1 MSALAT
7 QVGRVKSDP
16 TYDLA
21 FETVGNAT
29 LIAHD
34 QVPIL
39 ATDPWLFGSAYFG
52 SWILSH
58 QIPDEQL
65 ESIAACRYIW
75 VSHGHPD
82 HLSMPSLETL
92 RDKTIL
98 LPDHVGGRIRDAL
111 VADGFHVHVLPDRE
125 WVPLSPRIRVLSIAD
140 AYQDAVLLVDLD
152 GTLVINSN
160 DCNDHGW
167 SPLVR
172 REAKRHGGGIL
183 LALSGYGD
191 ADMINYLDL
200 EGNRIPPRA
209 ALRIPPGR
217 AINAK
222 MELLGATAF
231 VPFASLHRYQREDSV
246 WVNEYATS
254 LDDFGTGFD
263 PAVGELLPAFIRYDC
278 TNRSVQRLD
287 PPENVVEPQPAIL
300 FGDDWDEP
308 LTEEDVAKIGRYF
321 GAIDSLTNVVDSVAF
336 RVGGHDH
343 EFPLGT
349 ATGRSVRFGAPSA
362 SLMSAI
368 EWEIFDDLLIGNFV
382 TTTLIGDWPTGSLRP
397 DFTARVAKYADNG
410 RAFSLDDIDGY
421 LAQYRGR
428 ARVDHLR
435 YEVLRRYSAGVRG
448 AARRVRARVSSDSPI
463 GRAGRSLYSRARR

>member
-1 MSALAT
+1 MAALAR
-7 QVGRVKSDP
+7 QVGRVQSDP

-39 ATDPWLFGSAYFG
+39 ATDPWLFGPAYFG

-65 ESIAACRYIW
+65 ASIAACRYVW

-111 VADGFHVHVLPDRE
+111 VADGFRVHVLPDRQ

-140 AYQDAVLLVDLD
+140 AYQDAVLLVDLA

-191 ADMINYLDL
+191 ADMINYLDPD
-200 EGNRIPPRA
+200 GNRIPPLA
-209 ALRIPPGR
+209 ARRIPPGP

-222 MELLGATAF
+222 MKLLGATAF

-246 WVNEYATS
+246 WVNEYATA
-254 LDDFGTGFD
+254 LDDFGIGFD
-263 PAVGELLPAFIRYDC
+263 PRVGDLLPAFIRYDC
-278 TNRSVQRLD
+278 TDGSVHRLD
-287 PPENVVEPQPAIL
+287 PPENAVEPQPASR

-308 LTEEDVAKIGRYF
+308 LTDGDVTKIAVYL
-321 GAIDSLTNVVDSVAF
+321 GAIESLVDVVDSVIF

-343 EFPLGT
+343 EFPAGRG
-349 ATGRSVRFGAPSA
+349 TGRSVRFGAPRH
-362 SLMSAI
+362 SLMSAVK
-368 EWEIFDDLLIGNFV
+368 WEIFDDLLIGNFV
-382 TTTLIGDWPTGSLRP
+382 TTTLIGDWPTRSLRP

-410 RAFSLDDIDGY
+410 RAFSLDDIGGY
-421 LAQYRGR
+421 LAEYRGR
-428 ARVDHLR
+428 ARFDHVQ
-435 YEVLRRYSAGVRG
+435 YEMLRRYSTGVRR
-448 AARRVRARVSSDSPI
+448 AARRVRARVSPDS
-463 GRAGRSLYSRARR
+463 RLTQAGRSVYARVRR